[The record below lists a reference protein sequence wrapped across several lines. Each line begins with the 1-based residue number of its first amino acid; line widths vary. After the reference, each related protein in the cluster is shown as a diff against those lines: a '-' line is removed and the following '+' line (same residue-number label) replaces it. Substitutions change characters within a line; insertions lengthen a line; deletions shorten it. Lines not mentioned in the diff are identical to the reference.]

1 MNNVA
6 QKRFCSDFLL
16 LQKLYF
22 GIWFKKIDI
31 PRNEVTNKSL
41 SAHARRIVGWQL
53 LLPECNELMW
63 MK

>member
-6 QKRFCSDFLL
+6 QKRFCSDFLFHS
-16 LQKLYF
+16 KVVF
-22 GIWFKKIDI
+22 WRMVKKIDV
-31 PRNEVTNKSL
+31 PKNEVTNESL